1 MNKFFLLPILRA
13 LGDSRVIRKI
23 MTLILQAF
31 AIASLLIG
39 VYFVVQFIRGMSQE
53 GASTASTIAGIL
65 AILLLSAMCLA
76 IAQIFW
82 LRAGNVQNVP
92 EGPYLL
98 IPLASLF
105 IRAMGE
111 VYAAVYATMG
121 LLGCL
126 FLWITK
132 ANPWE
137 AAAPGFLPVMTD
149 QNAFLAGL
157 LFLVRCSLGSG
168 LALLIGYF
176 IAEVVLAALDI
187 VVHVRMTAGQS
198 PTAPSPYTAV
208 PQFPAPAPP
217 QYHSPMPQYP
227 DPAPQY
233 PGAIPPYPGAA
244 PPYQGS
250 APQYP
255 GSPAPQYSGAA
266 PPQYPATQGPQYP
279 GPAAPQYPGAPPQ
292 QYSGPAAPQYP
303 GAPVTQYPASM
314 PPQQAAPVNPR
325 CPVCGSDVT
334 PGVPFCG
341 RCGNPLPGRP
351 PGY

>member
-1 MNKFFLLPILRA
+1 MNKFSLLPILRA
-13 LGDSRVIRKI
+13 LGDARIIRKI
-23 MTLILQAF
+23 MTFILQAF

-39 VYFVVQFIRGMSQE
+39 VYFIVQFIRGMSQG
-53 GASTASTIAGIL
+53 GATTESTIAGIL

-76 IAQIFW
+76 MAQIFW

-137 AAAPGFLPVMTD
+137 AFAPGFVPVMTD

-217 QYHSPMPQYP
+217 QYQSPMPPYP
-227 DPAPQY
+227 DSTPQY
-233 PGAIPPYPGAA
+233 PGAPPPYPSAT
-244 PPYQGS
+244 PPYQ
-250 APQYP
+250 
-255 GSPAPQYSGAA
+255 SPA
-266 PPQYPATQGPQYP
+266 PQYPATQGPQYP
-279 GPAAPQYPGAPPQ
+279 APAAPQYPAAPPQ
-292 QYSGPAAPQYP
+292 QYQGPPA
-303 GAPVTQYPASM
+303 TQYSAAM
-314 PPQQAAPVNPR
+314 PPQQPAPASPK
-325 CPVCGSDVT
+325 CPNCGADVT
-334 PGVPFCG
+334 PGAPFCG
-341 RCGNPLPGRP
+341 RCGNPLPGRA

>member
-1 MNKFFLLPILRA
+1 MNKFSLLPILRA
-13 LGDSRVIRKI
+13 LGDARTIRKI

-39 VYFVVQFIRGMSQE
+39 VYFVVQFIRGMSQG
-53 GASTASTIAGIL
+53 GATTESTIAGIL

-76 IAQIFW
+76 MAQIFW

-208 PQFPAPAPP
+208 PQFPAPAAP
-217 QYHSPMPQYP
+217 QYHSPMPHP
-227 DPAPQY
+227 DSTPQY
-233 PGAIPPYPGAA
+233 PAAA
-244 PPYQGS
+244 PPYPGS

-279 GPAAPQYPGAPPQ
+279 APAAPQYPGAPPQ
-292 QYSGPAAPQYP
+292 QYQGPPA
-303 GAPVTQYPASM
+303 TQYPAAM
-314 PPQQAAPVNPR
+314 PPQQPAPVSPR
-325 CPVCGSDVT
+325 CPVCGTDVT
-334 PGVPFCG
+334 PGAPFCG
-341 RCGNPLPGRP
+341 RCGNPLTGRA